1 MTNMTVEE
9 KHQLETDIKAILLG
23 MPCAFG
29 ELRTK
34 LARVKGRT
42 LRNER
47 VLDNAL
53 KRLRKRGEIEF
64 HPDRRW
70 RLKQGNPT

>member
-9 KHQLETDIKAILLG
+9 KRQLETDIKEILLG
-23 MPCAFG
+23 TPCSFG

-53 KRLRKRGEIEF
+53 KRMRKRGEIHF
-64 HPDRRW
+64 HSTRVW
-70 RLKQGNPT
+70 CLTW